1 MIATVNRSSSAPD
14 TRKVRAV
21 IIAAGQGM
29 RLRPFTDDRPKCM
42 VEVGGR
48 PMLHHQM
55 RALRAYG
62 ITEFIIIRGYLGQRI
77 VPDSPEGVRFV
88 DNFDFLNNN
97 ILMSLFTAG
106 PELVGDCVVSYADIV
121 YHPDVVR
128 AVLSSPA
135 PGALIVD
142 RKWQTAYDGRTDHP
156 VSEAELCRLNRTLP
170 GMVEEVGKQV
180 GPAGAFG
187 EFIGLARFRAP
198 LVGRLWAHF
207 SAALHRGVE
216 TPLGHAKTLRKAY
229 LTDLLNEAIAD
240 GEYLAAVPIDGQWRE
255 IDTVQDLERARAI
268 VNW

>member
-1 MIATVNRSSSAPD
+1 MTPTVSRRSAAPD
-14 TRKVRAV
+14 PRNLRAI

-42 VEVGGR
+42 VDVAGR

-55 RALRAYG
+55 RALRSHG
-62 ITEFIIIRGYLGQRI
+62 VQEFVIIRGYLGDRI
-77 VPDSPEGVRFV
+77 RPDSMEGVRFV
-88 DNFDFLNNN
+88 DNTDYLNNN
-97 ILMSLFTAG
+97 ILVSLFTAG
-106 PELVGDCVVSYADIV
+106 AELAGDCVVSYADIV

-142 RKWQTAYDGRTDHP
+142 RRWRDTYEGRTDHP
-156 VSEAELCRLNRTLP
+156 VTEAELCRLNRSLP
-170 GMVEEVGKQV
+170 GLVEEVGKQV
-180 GPAGAFG
+180 GPDGAYG

-198 LVGRLWAHF
+198 LVARLWAHY
-207 SAALHRGVE
+207 SAAVHRGLDA
-216 TPLGHAKTLRKAY
+216 PFGAAKTLRKAY
-229 LTDLLNEAIAD
+229 MTDLINEAIAD
-240 GEYLAAVPIDGQWRE
+240 GEYFAAVPIEGKWRE